1 MVFLNNTL
9 APIFRGILDASR
21 TLRMFS
27 NGVLKTSVAV
37 SGVFGIVT
45 SVITVIEGGMLMMKG
60 WSKGGKVGTA
70 YMIAG
75 GLQMFSGFITLMQ
88 SVGLLSL
95 LGGPIAGGLFVLGLV
110 AAFVSTIILSIFKDE
125 SDDWSSMQIW
135 FNYCLFGL
143 KKPTDKGKAYLSS
156 FDSMAMAINDYMVAR
171 SGVYAVIHL
180 GNSTFYADKTRAN
193 KDVMAATS
201 GIVTTFPIFT
211 AVDSA
216 SKEVYISLGLPNYN
230 KFISDYEGML
240 RFYDAKSNEVA
251 TVKLSNGEK
260 YPILDFVDNSP
271 TDILVKRPEP
281 LKPVTREKDLR
292 KSKVGRVESYKD
304 AADKNGKKLGYFQIY
319 YKTGECYF
327 PVDSEIYMQILYW
340 PKGKTI
346 KNDQNK
352 SVETHPIV
360 IHDTV
365 KSEIFS

>member
-1 MVFLNNTL
+1 
-9 APIFRGILDASR
+9 
-21 TLRMFS
+21 
-27 NGVLKTSVAV
+27 
-37 SGVFGIVT
+37 
-45 SVITVIEGGMLMMKG
+45 
-60 WSKGGKVGTA
+60 
-70 YMIAG
+70 
-75 GLQMFSGFITLMQ
+75 
-88 SVGLLSL
+88 
-95 LGGPIAGGLFVLGLV
+95 
-110 AAFVSTIILSIFKDE
+110 
-125 SDDWSSMQIW
+125 MQIW

-143 KKPTDKGKAYLSS
+143 KKPTDKGKAYSSS

-171 SGVYAVIHL
+171 SGVYAVIQL
-180 GNSTFYADKTRAN
+180 GNSTFYSDKTRTRKTIIEAS
-193 KDVMAATS
+193 TQ
-201 GIVTTFPIFT
+201 IVTPYPISIPI
-211 AVDSA
+211 DLS
-216 SKEVYISLGLPNYN
+216 SKEVYMSLGLPNYN

-251 TVKLSNGEK
+251 TVKISKGDD
-260 YPILDFVDNSP
+260 YPILEFVDNSP

-281 LKPVTREKDLR
+281 LEPVTREKDLE

-304 AADKNGKKLGYFQIY
+304 AADEEGKKLGYFQIY

-327 PVDSEIYMQILYW
+327 PVDSEIYMQVLYW